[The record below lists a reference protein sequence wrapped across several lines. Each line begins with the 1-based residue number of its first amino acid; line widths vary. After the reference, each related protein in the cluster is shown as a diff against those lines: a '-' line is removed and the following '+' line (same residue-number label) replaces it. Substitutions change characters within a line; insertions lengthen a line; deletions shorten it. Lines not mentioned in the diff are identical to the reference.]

1 MVSGLRL
8 WSLVV
13 ALAAGALWLGQ
24 AAAGGTAEVT
34 PRPAPALP
42 AGEWLNTPDGK
53 PLKIEELRGKVV
65 LVEFWTFACTNCR
78 NVLPAVKAWHK
89 KYAGDG
95 LVVVGVHA
103 PELEFERLAANVRK
117 AVAELGISFP
127 VALDN
132 DYACWK
138 RYQNRYWPAFY
149 LIDAEGRIVY
159 QAIGEH
165 DYGVTEKR
173 IQELLASRAG
183 SQ

>member
-24 AAAGGTAEVT
+24 AAAGGTAEVA

-42 AGEWLNTPDGK
+42 AGEWLNTPGGK

-138 RYQNRYWPAFY
+138 RYQNRYWPAFH